1 MKLVSYIKD
10 KVISI
15 VIYLLMVILISLI
28 LKVFNLDK
36 NASIV
41 IFLILIINGMMI
53 ILVNYFRKRSYYNNI
68 LGMLDKLDKKYLVL
82 ETVLEPTTYEEE
94 IVNNILY
101 DINKSMIENINIQKR
116 SINEFK
122 DYIEMWIHEV
132 KLPIASMVL
141 KCHNHKEVNSNE
153 LLSIIRR
160 LDNDIDQILYYMR
173 SEITEKDFIISEV
186 SLKDI
191 VRSVSLKNKDDLLEN
206 KIELEVNID
215 NECVYTDKKWMEFI
229 LNQIIS
235 NSIKYKKEKDSFIK
249 ITSNVSEDKVNL
261 IVYDNGIGISKGDI
275 KRVFDKSFTGK
286 NGRDRIKSTGMG
298 LYIVKNLCSKL
309 GHNIYIESVEDEYT
323 KVIIEF
329 GKNNYY
335 NF

>member
-15 VIYLLMVILISLI
+15 VIYLLMVVLISLI

-36 NASIV
+36 SVLIV
-41 IFLILIINGMMI
+41 IFLILIINGVML

-206 KIELEVNID
+206 KIELEVNVD

-286 NGRDRIKSTGMG
+286 NGRDKIKSTGMG

-309 GHNIYIESVEDEYT
+309 GHNIYIESVLDEYT

>member
-15 VIYLLMVILISLI
+15 VIYLLMVVLISLI

-36 NASIV
+36 SVLIV
-41 IFLILIINGMMI
+41 IFLILIINGVML

-206 KIELEVNID
+206 KIELEVNVD

-286 NGRDRIKSTGMG
+286 NGRDKIKSTGMG

-309 GHNIYIESVEDEYT
+309 GHNIYIESELDKYT

>member
-15 VIYLLMVILISLI
+15 VIYLLMVVLISLI

-36 NASIV
+36 SVLIV
-41 IFLILIINGMMI
+41 IFLILIINGVML

-206 KIELEVNID
+206 KIELEVNVD

-249 ITSNVSEDKVNL
+249 IISNVSEDKVNL

-286 NGRDRIKSTGMG
+286 NGRDKIKSTGMG

-309 GHNIYIESVEDEYT
+309 GHNIYIESALDEYT

>member
-15 VIYLLMVILISLI
+15 VIYLLMVVLISLI

-36 NASIV
+36 SVLIV
-41 IFLILIINGMMI
+41 IFLILIINGIMI
-53 ILVNYFRKRSYYNNI
+53 ILINYFRKRSYYNNI

-286 NGRDRIKSTGMG
+286 NGRDKIKSTGMG

-309 GHNIYIESVEDEYT
+309 GHNIYVESDLDKYT

>member
-15 VIYLLMVILISLI
+15 VIYLLMVVLISLI

-36 NASIV
+36 SVLIV
-41 IFLILIINGMMI
+41 IFLILIINGVML

-82 ETVLEPTTYEEE
+82 ETVLEPITYEEK

-286 NGRDRIKSTGMG
+286 NGRDKIKSTGMG

-309 GHNIYIESVEDEYT
+309 GHNIYIESVLDEYT

>member
-15 VIYLLMVILISLI
+15 VIYLLMVVLISLI

-36 NASIV
+36 SVLIV
-41 IFLILIINGMMI
+41 IFLILIINGIMI
-53 ILVNYFRKRSYYNNI
+53 ILINYFRKRSYYNNI

-206 KIELEVNID
+206 KIELEVNVD

-286 NGRDRIKSTGMG
+286 NGRDKIKSTGMG

-309 GHNIYIESVEDEYT
+309 GHNIYIESALDEYT

>member
-15 VIYLLMVILISLI
+15 VIYLLMVVLISLI

-36 NASIV
+36 SVLIV
-41 IFLILIINGMMI
+41 IFLILIINGVML

-206 KIELEVNID
+206 KIELEVSID

-286 NGRDRIKSTGMG
+286 NGRDKIKSTGMG

-309 GHNIYIESVEDEYT
+309 GHNIYIESALDEYT

>member
-15 VIYLLMVILISLI
+15 VIYLLMVVLISLI

-36 NASIV
+36 SVLIV
-41 IFLILIINGMMI
+41 IFLILIINGIMI
-53 ILVNYFRKRSYYNNI
+53 ILINYFRKRSYYNNI

-160 LDNDIDQILYYMR
+160 LDNDVDQILYYMR

-286 NGRDRIKSTGMG
+286 NGRDKIKSTGMG

-309 GHNIYIESVEDEYT
+309 GHNIYIESALDEYT

>member
-15 VIYLLMVILISLI
+15 VIYLLMVVLISLI

-36 NASIV
+36 SVLIV
-41 IFLILIINGMMI
+41 IFLILIINGTML

-249 ITSNVSEDKVNL
+249 IISNVSEDKVNL

-286 NGRDRIKSTGMG
+286 NGRDKIKSTGMG

-309 GHNIYIESVEDEYT
+309 GHNIYIESDLDKYT

>member
-15 VIYLLMVILISLI
+15 VIYLLMVVLISLI

-36 NASIV
+36 SVLIV
-41 IFLILIINGMMI
+41 IFLILITNGIML

-206 KIELEVNID
+206 KIELEVNVD

-286 NGRDRIKSTGMG
+286 NGRDKIKSTGMG

-309 GHNIYIESVEDEYT
+309 GHNIYIESALDEYT